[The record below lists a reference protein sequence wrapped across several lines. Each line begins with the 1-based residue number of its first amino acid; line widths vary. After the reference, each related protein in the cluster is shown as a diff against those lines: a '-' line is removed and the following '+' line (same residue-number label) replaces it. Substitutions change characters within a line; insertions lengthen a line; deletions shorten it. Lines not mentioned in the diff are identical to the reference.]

1 MFSDCEQNS
10 GLPISGSQILTLSSV
25 SRRLHSAFGFADAI
39 GVQLL
44 PGWSTRQHHCPART
58 HESFCWVCRAGSA
71 SSNTFWPLCRPTA
84 ERDSTEVNWD
94 LQSGSKAF
102 DQRGAAKKL
111 EMTTSFPLVRN
122 SFMDGLDLQLA
133 WLPAFLP
140 SFPFSTLPSSLLP
153 TFRPSLSICLC
164 LSLTL

>member
-58 HESFCWVCRAGSA
+58 HESFCWVCWAGSA
-71 SSNTFWPLCRPTA
+71 SSNTFWLLCRPAA
-84 ERDSTEVNWD
+84 ERDSTEVNWE
-94 LQSGSKAF
+94 LQSGSKSF
-102 DQRGAAKKL
+102 DQSGAVKKPYC
-111 EMTTSFPLVRN
+111 EVWRKY
-122 SFMDGLDLQLA
+122 
-133 WLPAFLP
+133 
-140 SFPFSTLPSSLLP
+140 
-153 TFRPSLSICLC
+153 
-164 LSLTL
+164 SLTPFPEYTQWSYCTPHPGMEEIGWRRHWTALWHCLVISACCRHTH